1 MLFSGAATSVNLN
14 YHDLDNILSQSE
26 TEHNWAQKETAIKTI
41 GAACHVSIGHNQEY
55 VAFIKSHRKAFSE
68 SLLTERTRLSGA
80 ACELV
85 EKLSTSMGRD
95 FSLHFP
101 DLFTPALLKV
111 CARTNKV
118 MVTRA
123 VKALQGMINAGCLPT
138 LPKACQAFATNNKA
152 LRIACIG
159 LIASCIA
166 QFSSQELEAYLGSFE
181 PVLKEGVSDAA
192 PEVRDTSRKSFKVYA
207 QKFPERSSALTATLP
222 GSVLKYL
229 LPDARSS
236 ASLVRP
242 TAGRIT
248 PTSGRAE
255 GLGESSRHQSSR
267 EGLSRTVPSRI
278 GPVRARTT
286 TAAEQ
291 SSTSFK
297 TTVSSTPHAA
307 PSSQPYG
314 YSASQTAPAQSSS
327 PHLGR
332 SHGLPSRTGSLADTS
347 DHSGHSSLRMGA
359 QRSRTLSSNSL
370 TSTSMYQ
377 RTPSINLA
385 THGGPQRLVPSN
397 NSFGSDSAK
406 PVRPSTLSTRLS
418 KTEPS
423 SKGSRL
429 STISTHGLSAER
441 EPMSASERA
450 KAYSASLKNEMASR
464 RAGDMGMRANAGS
477 RRVVTDPPGYGVYGP
492 PTAISTPASST
503 SSTPPV
509 SAATSIT
516 SVSPASSSSTS
527 PTTAH
532 SPHHD
537 QLFSS
542 FRAPASPHVASS
554 PPESCAS
561 PDYRHST
568 PPSSQH
574 SDENAYAAPLSPTRM
589 AQVSLEGSMEPQP
602 LGASGSPFRSRES
615 SQEPHL
621 GHHSSGHSSHH
632 GSSQLHE
639 TSHSEVHHDFE
650 FSERGMDGDKD
661 HDMTVP
667 DHESL
672 FGNTANYLQT
682 EQEISALQQQTSDK
696 SVFMEE
702 DPRSIDH
709 DQLAVKAYADDYEA
723 SLAAAS
729 CSSTSLTSSVEGE
742 KSYAE

>member
-1 MLFSGAATSVNLN
+1 MLSSGAAASANLN
-14 YHDLDNILSQSE
+14 YHDLDNILSQPE

-41 GAACHVSIGHNQEY
+41 GAACHISIGHNQDY

-123 VKALQGMINAGCLPT
+123 VKALQSMINAGCLST
-138 LPKACQAFATNNKA
+138 LPKACQAFATNNKT

-159 LIASCIA
+159 LIATCIA
-166 QFSSQELEAYLGSFE
+166 QFTSQELEAYLGSFE

-207 QKFPERSSALTATLP
+207 QKFPERSSALTAILP
-222 GSVLKYL
+222 GNVLKYL
-229 LPDARSS
+229 LPDTRSS

-242 TAGRIT
+242 VAGRIT

-255 GLGESSRHQSSR
+255 GPGELSRHQSSR

-291 SSTSFK
+291 ISTSFK
-297 TTVSSTPHAA
+297 STTSSTPHAA
-307 PSSQPYG
+307 PPSQLYG
-314 YSASQTAPAQSSS
+314 YSSSQNGPAQSAS

-332 SHGLPSRTGSLADTS
+332 NHGLPSRTGSLADTS
-347 DHSGHSSLRMGA
+347 DHSGHSGLRMGA
-359 QRSRTLSSNSL
+359 QRSRALSSNSL

-385 THGGPQRLVPSN
+385 THGGPQRMVPSS
-397 NSFGSDSAK
+397 NSYSSDSAK
-406 PVRPSTLSTRLS
+406 PVRPSTISTRPS
-418 KTEPS
+418 KVEPP

-429 STISTHGLSAER
+429 STISTNGPSTER

-464 RAGDMGMRANAGS
+464 RAGDMGTRTSMGS

-492 PTAISTPASST
+492 PTTISTPASST
-503 SSTPPV
+503 ASTAPV

-516 SVSPASSSSTS
+516 SVSPVSSSSTS

-537 QLFSS
+537 HLFSS
-542 FRAPASPHVASS
+542 FRAPASPHATSS

-574 SDENAYAAPLSPTRM
+574 SDENVHAAPLSPTRM
-589 AQVSLEGSMEPQP
+589 AQVSLEGSIEPQA
-602 LGASGSPFRSRES
+602 LGSSGSPFHSRES

-621 GHHSSGHSSHH
+621 GHYNSGHSSHH
-632 GSSQLHE
+632 GSPQLHDA
-639 TSHSEVHHDFE
+639 VHAENGDLE
-650 FSERGMDGDKD
+650 FSEPGIDADKD
-661 HDMTVP
+661 HDMTIP

-682 EQEISALQQQTSDK
+682 EQEISALQQQTGDK
-696 SVFMEE
+696 SIFMEE
-702 DPRSIDH
+702 DIHLIDH

-729 CSSTSLTSSVEGE
+729 CSSTSLASSIEGE

>member
-1 MLFSGAATSVNLN
+1 MLSSGAAASVNLN
-14 YHDLDNILSQSE
+14 YHDLDNILSQPE

-55 VAFIKSHRKAFSE
+55 VAFIKNHRKAFSE

-85 EKLSTSMGRD
+85 EKLSTAMGRD
-95 FSLHFP
+95 FGLHFP

-123 VKALQGMINAGCLPT
+123 VKALQSMISAGCLPT
-138 LPKACQAFATNNKA
+138 LPKACQAFATNNKT

-166 QFSSQELEAYLGSFE
+166 QFTSQELEAYLGSFE

-222 GSVLKYL
+222 GNVLKYL

-242 TAGRIT
+242 ATGRIT
-248 PTSGRAE
+248 PTLGRAE
-255 GLGESSRHQSSR
+255 GPGELSRHQSSR

-291 SSTSFK
+291 FSTPFK
-297 TTVSSTPHAA
+297 STASSTPHTA

-314 YSASQTAPAQSSS
+314 YSSSQNAPAQPAS

-332 SHGLPSRTGSLADTS
+332 NHGLPSRTGSLADTS
-347 DHSGHSSLRMGA
+347 DHSGHNSLRMGA
-359 QRSRTLSSNSL
+359 QRSRALSSNSL

-385 THGGPQRLVPSN
+385 TQGGPQRLVPSN
-397 NSFGSDSAK
+397 NSYSSDSAK
-406 PVRPSTLSTRLS
+406 PARPSSTHSTRLS
-418 KTEPS
+418 KVEPP

-429 STISTHGLSAER
+429 STISTHGPSTER

-464 RAGDMGMRANAGS
+464 RAGDMGMRTNVGS

-492 PTAISTPASST
+492 PTTISTPASST
-503 SSTPPV
+503 TSTAPV

-542 FRAPASPHVASS
+542 FRAPASPHAASS

-574 SDENAYAAPLSPTRM
+574 SDENVHAAPLSPTRM
-589 AQVSLEGSMEPQP
+589 AQVSLEGSMEPQA
-602 LGASGSPFRSRES
+602 LGSSGSPFHSRES

-621 GHHSSGHSSHH
+621 GQHSSAHSSHH
-632 GSSQLHE
+632 GSPHLHD
-639 TSHSEVHHDFE
+639 TVHAEDRDFE
-650 FSERGMDGDKD
+650 FSEPGMDADKD

-682 EQEISALQQQTSDK
+682 EQEISALQQQTGDK

-702 DPRSIDH
+702 DIQSIDH

-729 CSSTSLTSSVEGE
+729 CSSTSLSSSVEGE

>member
-1 MLFSGAATSVNLN
+1 MLSSGAATSVNLN
-14 YHDLDNILSQSE
+14 YHDLDNILSQPE
-26 TEHNWAQKETAIKTI
+26 TEHNWAQKEAAMKTL
-41 GAACHVSIGHNQEY
+41 GTACHVSIGHNQEY

-85 EKLSTSMGRD
+85 EKLATSMGRD
-95 FSLHFP
+95 FGVHFP
-101 DLFTPALLKV
+101 DIFTPALLKV

-118 MVTRA
+118 MVSRA
-123 VKALQGMINAGCLPT
+123 VKALQSMINAGCLST
-138 LPKACQAFATNNKA
+138 LPKACQAFATINKT

-222 GSVLKYL
+222 GNVLKYL

-242 TAGRIT
+242 IGGRIT
-248 PTSGRAE
+248 PTLGRTDGPGE
-255 GLGESSRHQSSR
+255 LSRPQLGRD
-267 EGLSRTVPSRI
+267 GLSRTVPSRI

-291 SSTSFK
+291 YSTSVKVTASSTSHV
-297 TTVSSTPHAA
+297 TS
-307 PSSQPYG
+307 SSQPYG
-314 YSASQTAPAQSSS
+314 HNVSHNAPVQSTS
-327 PHLGR
+327 PHLVR
-332 SHGLPSRTGSLADTS
+332 NHGPASRTGSFADPS
-347 DHSGHSSLRMGA
+347 DHSGHPSLRMGA
-359 QRSRTLSSNSL
+359 QRTRALSSNSM
-370 TSTSMYQ
+370 TSSSMYQ
-377 RTPSINLA
+377 RSPSINIA
-385 THGGPQRLVPSN
+385 TNGGPQRVVPPGSYSSDASKSARP
-397 NSFGSDSAK
+397 NSLTS
-406 PVRPSTLSTRLS
+406 RLS
-418 KTEPS
+418 KVDPV
-423 SKGSRL
+423 SKGSRI
-429 STISTHGLSAER
+429 STISNQSASAER

-464 RAGDMGMRANAGS
+464 RAGDMGARTNVS
-477 RRVVTDPPGYGVYGP
+477 TRRVVTDPSVYGVYGS
-492 PTAISTPASST
+492 TTSVSTPASST
-503 SSTPPV
+503 TSTAPV

-516 SVSPASSSSTS
+516 SASPTSSSSTS
-527 PTTAH
+527 PTASH

-537 QLFSS
+537 QLFAS
-542 FRAPASPHVASS
+542 FRAPASPHTSSS

-574 SDENAYAAPLSPTRM
+574 SDENAHAAPLSPTRM

-602 LGASGSPFRSRES
+602 LASAVPPFHSRES

-621 GHHSSGHSSHH
+621 EHSGSGRSSNH
-632 GSSQLHE
+632 GSPHLHE
-639 TSHSEVHHDFE
+639 TTDAEIRDFE
-650 FSERGMDGDKD
+650 FGEPGMDADKD
-661 HDMTVP
+661 HDMTIP

-672 FGNTANYLQT
+672 FGNTDNYLRT
-682 EQEISALQQQTSDK
+682 EQEISALQQAGDK
-696 SVFMEE
+696 STFMEE
-702 DPRSIDH
+702 DPQSIDH
-709 DQLAVKAYADDYEA
+709 DQLAVKAYVDEYEA

-729 CSSTSLTSSVEGE
+729 CSSASLSSSVEGE
-742 KSYAE
+742 KSYVE

>member
-1 MLFSGAATSVNLN
+1 MLSSGANTSVNLN
-14 YHDLDNILSQSE
+14 YHDLDNILSQPE

-85 EKLSTSMGRD
+85 EKLATSMGRD
-95 FSLHFP
+95 FSLQFP
-101 DLFTPALLKV
+101 DIFTPALLKV

-123 VKALQGMINAGCLPT
+123 VKALQSIISAGCLLT
-138 LPKACQAFATNNKA
+138 LPKACQAFTTNNKT

-166 QFSSQELEAYLGSFE
+166 QFSSQELEAHLGSFE

-207 QKFPERSSALTATLP
+207 QKFPERSSALTSTLP
-222 GSVLKYL
+222 GNVLKYL

-242 TAGRIT
+242 TTGRIT
-248 PTSGRAE
+248 PTSGRTD
-255 GLGESSRHQSSR
+255 GPGELSRHQSSR
-267 EGLSRTVPSRI
+267 DGLSRTAPSRI

-286 TAAEQ
+286 TPAEQ
-291 SSTSFK
+291 FSTSVK
-297 TTVSSTPHAA
+297 VTASSTPHVAS
-307 PSSQPYG
+307 SSQIYG
-314 YSASQTAPAQSSS
+314 YNTSLNAPAQSTS
-327 PHLGR
+327 PHLVR
-332 SHGLPSRTGSLADTS
+332 NHGPASRTGSFADPS

-359 QRSRTLSSNSL
+359 QRTRALSSNSM
-370 TSTSMYQ
+370 TSSSMYQ
-377 RTPSINLA
+377 RSPSINIA
-385 THGGPQRLVPSN
+385 TNGGPQRVVPPGSY
-397 NSFGSDSAK
+397 NSDASKST
-406 PVRPSTLSTRLS
+406 RPNSLTSRLS
-418 KTEPS
+418 KVDPV
-423 SKGSRL
+423 SKGSRI
-429 STISTHGLSAER
+429 STISSQSASAER

-450 KAYSASLKNEMASR
+450 KAYSASLKNEMANR
-464 RAGDMGMRANAGS
+464 RAGDMGMRTNVS
-477 RRVVTDPPGYGVYGP
+477 TRRVVTDPPGYGAYGP
-492 PTAISTPASST
+492 TTSISTPASST
-503 SSTPPV
+503 TSTAPV

-516 SVSPASSSSTS
+516 SISPASSSSTS

-542 FRAPASPHVASS
+542 FRAPASPHASSS

-574 SDENAYAAPLSPTRM
+574 SDENAHMAPLSPTKM

-602 LGASGSPFRSRES
+602 LASTASPLHSRES

-621 GHHSSGHSSHH
+621 GHPGSGHSSHQ
-632 GSSQLHE
+632 GSPH
-639 TSHSEVHHDFE
+639 SHDTANVEIQDLE
-650 FSERGMDGDKD
+650 FSEPGIDADRD
-661 HDMTVP
+661 HDMTIP

-672 FGNTANYLQT
+672 FGNTDNYLRT
-682 EQEISALQQQTSDK
+682 EQEISALQHTGDK
-696 SVFMEE
+696 STFMEE
-702 DPRSIDH
+702 DTQLIDH
-709 DQLAVKAYADDYEA
+709 DQMAVKAYVDEYEA

-729 CSSTSLTSSVEGE
+729 CSSTSLSSSVEGE